1 MLASLG
7 EPHSSTSECV
17 LAQKL
22 FESAF
27 YFYFY
32 YCRSLSDELFALW
45 WLFLASA
52 PSAPRSETDW
62 KCQPLLN
69 TFLVIRIE
77 HTLKLTR
84 EASTSPLATTH
95 LSIWKCSGLLAVRQ
109 ELETKT
115 KYRFLTQIA
124 INYRSHVPLLSQEQ
138 ETVSQA
144 SFKLMAVFCLRVNA
158 GIVVMSQHA
167 QLNSKRR
174 IVCRSVRV
182 VGDLDLLS
190 GKQKIL
196 ATPTLN
202 NMLNIILSSG

>member
-1 MLASLG
+1 MIVSSICPFCPKIRDGLKMPAST
-7 EPHSSTSECV
+7 H
-17 LAQKL
+17 A
-22 FESAF
+22 
-27 YFYFY
+27 
-32 YCRSLSDELFALW
+32 
-45 WLFLASA
+45 
-52 PSAPRSETDW
+52 
-62 KCQPLLN
+62 
-69 TFLVIRIE
+69 FLVIRIE
-77 HTLKLTR
+77 HTLELAR

-95 LSIWKCSGLLAVRQ
+95 LSIWKCSGFLAVCQ

-158 GIVVMSQHA
+158 GIVVMSHHA
-167 QLNSKRR
+167 QLNSKSQ

-190 GKQKIL
+190 GEQKIL
-196 ATPTLN
+196 PPHFKQYAYHNLE
-202 NMLNIILSSG
+202 